1 MADALPSSAAGE
13 QAPVRAPVV
22 REISKSDLKNALIYG
37 WNDFKAAP
45 QFGLLFGLL
54 YASGGWSIILL
65 ATVSGFYYLA
75 YPLAAGFALI
85 APFVAAGLYEV
96 SRRLELRLPLGWGE
110 VIEAI
115 KGGGRRDLGWMALV
129 TTFTFF
135 IWIDIA
141 IFLYAMFFG
150 MKAPGPWVLMTDI
163 LTTSNGLMFFV
174 TGNVIGAMIAFAV
187 FSLTVVSFPLLLDR
201 DVDFVTAMITSIRA
215 VKLNLVCMI
224 YWALTIAALTAVS
237 LLTGL
242 LGLVVVLPWL
252 GHASWH
258 MYRFAVVAEA
268 GGETREHLS
277 R

>member
-1 MADALPSSAAGE
+1 MADVLPSRVAGE
-13 QAPVRAPVV
+13 QVPMPAPVV
-22 REISKSDLKNALIYG
+22 RQISKSDLKTALIYG

-45 QFGLLFGLL
+45 QYGLFFGLL
-54 YASGGWSIILL
+54 YATGGWAIILL

-85 APFVAAGLYEV
+85 APFVAAGIYEV
-96 SRRLELRLPLGWGE
+96 SRRLELELPLGWSE

-150 MKAPGPWVLMTDI
+150 MKGPGPWVLISEI
-163 LTTSNGLMFFV
+163 LTTSNGLMFFL

-201 DVDFVTAMITSIRA
+201 DVDFVTAMITSVRA
-215 VKLNLVCMI
+215 VKANLVCMI
-224 YWALTIAALTAVS
+224 YWAITIALLTAVS

-242 LGLVVVLPWL
+242 LGLIIVLPWL

-258 MYRFAVVAEA
+258 VYRLVVVTKAERQA
-268 GGETREHLS
+268 RDL
-277 R
+277 